1 MVFIIQNI
9 GFAKTAKL
17 RIFNQAS
24 FKKSFSRIS
33 LGGQPYIVKEI
44 KAQDRAMASVLSNI
58 SNIIIPVIIFYI
70 IAYGVMSKTNVY
82 EDFVKGA
89 KDGLKTVVGIMPTLV
104 ALMTA
109 VGVLRASGFLS
120 FLEGL
125 VSPLSNKI
133 GFPAELVPLAFIK
146 MFSSSA
152 ATGLVLD
159 IFKNYGT
166 DSLVGLIT
174 SIMMSCTETIFYTMS
189 VYFLAAKV
197 TKTKYTLTGALL
209 STIAGIAA
217 SVVLAGMMK

>member
-1 MVFIIQNI
+1 M
-9 GFAKTAKL
+9 
-17 RIFNQAS
+17 S
-24 FKKSFSRIS
+24 F
-33 LGGQPYIVKEI
+33 
-44 KAQDRAMASVLSNI
+44 VLSNI

-70 IAYGVMSKTNVY
+70 IAYGIASKTKVY
-82 EDFVKGA
+82 EDFVNGA

-109 VGVLRASGFLS
+109 VGILRASGFLT
-120 FLEGL
+120 FLGNL
-125 VSPLSNKI
+125 VRPLSEKL

-166 DSLVGLIT
+166 DSYIGLVT

-189 VYFLAAKV
+189 VCFLAAKV
-197 TKTKYTLTGALL
+197 TKTRYTLTGALL
-209 STIAGIAA
+209 STLTGIAA
-217 SVVLAGMMK
+217 SVLLAGIM